1 VTGEPDADLVAG
13 LESHYASAVPT
24 ETRTVV
30 DAPAQ
35 LTLVADLTR
44 PQLEEVA
51 HTVDEEMFAEG
62 QRVLRQG
69 MQGGGFFI
77 ILEGEAQ
84 VMIDGEERARL
95 ARGDFFGEIAALT
108 GAAPTADVVATTLL
122 RCLTLSGPEIEPF
135 LLDHPRVMLRM
146 LKAEA
151 RRVRSANE

>member
-1 VTGEPDADLVAG
+1 
-13 LESHYASAVPT
+13 VPT

-30 DAPAQ
+30 EALAQ
-35 LTLVADLTR
+35 LTLFADLTR

-51 HTVDEEMFAEG
+51 HTVGEEMFAEG

-84 VMIDGEERARL
+84 VMINGEERARL

-122 RCLTLSGPEIEPF
+122 RCLTISGPEIEQF
-135 LLDHPRVMLRM
+135 LLDHPQVMLRM

-151 RRVRSANE
+151 HRLRSAGE

>member
-1 VTGEPDADLVAG
+1 M
-13 LESHYASAVPT
+13 ST

-30 DAPAQ
+30 EALAQ
-35 LTLVADLTR
+35 LTLFADLTR

-69 MQGGGFFI
+69 MGGGGFFI
-77 ILEGEAQ
+77 ILDGEAE
-84 VMIDGEERARL
+84 VVIDGDPRARL

-108 GAAPTADVVATTLL
+108 GDAPTADVVATTLL
-122 RCLTLSGPEIEPF
+122 RCLTVSGPEIEQF
-135 LLDHPRVMLRM
+135 LLDHPQVMLRM

-151 RRVRSANE
+151 RRVRSANA

>member
-13 LESHYASAVPT
+13 LESHYASGVPT

-30 DAPAQ
+30 EALAQ
-35 LTLVADLTR
+35 LTLFADLTR

-51 HTVDEEMFAEG
+51 HTVGEDMFAEG

-122 RCLTLSGPEIEPF
+122 RCLTISRPEIEQF
-135 LLDHPRVMLRM
+135 LLDHPQVMLRM

-151 RRVRSANE
+151 HRLRSANE

>member
-1 VTGEPDADLVAG
+1 V
-13 LESHYASAVPT
+13 ST

-30 DAPAQ
+30 EALAQ
-35 LTLVADLTR
+35 LTLFADLTR

-51 HTVDEEMFAEG
+51 HTVGEEMFAEG

-77 ILEGEAQ
+77 ILDGEAQ
-84 VMIDGEERARL
+84 VVIDGEERARL

-108 GAAPTADVVATTLL
+108 GASPTADVVATTLL
-122 RCLTLSGPEIEPF
+122 RCLTISGPEIEQF
-135 LLDHPRVMLRM
+135 LLDHPQVMLRM

-151 RRVRSANE
+151 HRLRSADE

>member
-1 VTGEPDADLVAG
+1 
-13 LESHYASAVPT
+13 VPT

-30 DAPAQ
+30 EALAQ
-35 LTLVADLTR
+35 LTLFADLTR

-51 HTVDEEMFAEG
+51 HTVGEEMFAEG

-95 ARGDFFGEIAALT
+95 ARGDFFGEIASLT

-122 RCLTLSGPEIEPF
+122 RCLTISGPEIEQF
-135 LLDHPRVMLRM
+135 LLDHPQVMLRM

-151 RRVRSANE
+151 RRLRSANE

>member
-1 VTGEPDADLVAG
+1 MTDDSDAHLVRLG
-13 LESHYASAVPT
+13 SHYASAVPT

-30 DAPAQ
+30 EALAQ
-35 LTLVADLTR
+35 LTLFADLTR

-51 HTVDEEMFAEG
+51 HTVGEEMFAEG

-122 RCLTLSGPEIEPF
+122 RCLTISGPEIEQF
-135 LLDHPRVMLRM
+135 LLDHPQVMLRM

-151 RRVRSANE
+151 HRLRSANE

>member
-1 VTGEPDADLVAG
+1 
-13 LESHYASAVPT
+13 VPP

-30 DAPAQ
+30 EALAQ
-35 LTLVADLTR
+35 LTLFADLSQ

-62 QRVLRQG
+62 QRVLRRG

-84 VMIDGEERARL
+84 VVIDGEERTRL
-95 ARGDFFGEIAALT
+95 ARGDFFGEIAVLT
-108 GAAPTADVVATTLL
+108 GDAPTADVVATTLL
-122 RCLTLSGPEIEPF
+122 RCLTISGPEIEPF
-135 LLDHPRVMLRM
+135 LLEHPRVMLRM

-151 RRVRSANE
+151 RRLRAADE

>member
-1 VTGEPDADLVAG
+1 M
-13 LESHYASAVPT
+13 PT

-30 DAPAQ
+30 EALAQ
-35 LTLVADLTR
+35 LTLFADLTR

-51 HTVDEEMFAEG
+51 HTVGEEMFAEG
-62 QRVLRQG
+62 QRVLRQS
-69 MQGGGFFI
+69 MRGGGFFI

-108 GAAPTADVVATTLL
+108 GAAPIADVVATTLL
-122 RCLTLSGPEIEPF
+122 RCLTISGPEIDQF
-135 LLDHPRVMLRM
+135 LLDHPQVMLRM

-151 RRVRSANE
+151 HRLRSAGE

>member
-1 VTGEPDADLVAG
+1 
-13 LESHYASAVPT
+13 VPT

-30 DAPAQ
+30 EALAQ
-35 LTLVADLTR
+35 LTLFADLTR

-51 HTVDEEMFAEG
+51 HTVGEEMFVEG

-77 ILEGEAQ
+77 ILDGEAQ
-84 VMIDGEERARL
+84 VTIDGEERARL

-122 RCLTLSGPEIEPF
+122 RCLTISGPEIEHF
-135 LLDHPRVMLRM
+135 LLDHPQVMLRM

-151 RRVRSANE
+151 HRLRSAGE

>member
-1 VTGEPDADLVAG
+1 M
-13 LESHYASAVPT
+13 PT

-30 DAPAQ
+30 EALAQ
-35 LTLVADLTR
+35 LTLFADLTR

-51 HTVDEEMFAEG
+51 HTVGEDMFADG

-122 RCLTLSGPEIEPF
+122 RCLTISGPEIEQF
-135 LLDHPRVMLRM
+135 LLDHPQVMLRM

-151 RRVRSANE
+151 HRLRSANE

>member
-1 VTGEPDADLVAG
+1 
-13 LESHYASAVPT
+13 VPT

-30 DAPAQ
+30 EALAQ
-35 LTLVADLTR
+35 LTLFADLTR

-51 HTVDEEMFAEG
+51 HTVGEEMFAEG

-69 MQGGGFFI
+69 MRGGGFFI
-77 ILEGEAQ
+77 ILEGAAQ

-122 RCLTLSGPEIEPF
+122 RCLTISGPEIEQF
-135 LLDHPRVMLRM
+135 LLDHPQVMLRM

-151 RRVRSANE
+151 RRLRSANE

>member
-1 VTGEPDADLVAG
+1 VRLG
-13 LESHYASAVPT
+13 SHYASAVPT
-24 ETRTVV
+24 ETSTVV
-30 DAPAQ
+30 EALSQ
-35 LTLVADLTR
+35 LALFADLTR

-51 HTVDEEMFAEG
+51 HTVGEEMFAEG

-69 MQGGGFFI
+69 MRGGGFFI

-84 VMIDGEERARL
+84 VVIDGEERARH

-122 RCLTLSGPEIEPF
+122 RCLTISGPEIEQF
-135 LLDHPRVMLRM
+135 LLDHPQVMLRM

-151 RRVRSANE
+151 HRLRSADE